1 MQWSSDGQSQ
11 KLLTGTPSTEYNACQ
26 TSDSLETGST
36 KSEPLWSAGTA
47 EQARQCLFLVQFMQQ
62 MAFAGIIVDS
72 YQVGRLL
79 DVSPAFS
86 GLLVG
91 LFMTGGAVGTSAMTL
106 ALHVRPEAWKEL
118 RGILLTCQSMDL
130 TGALLYTTLIHWAV
144 HGGSGAPGA
153 PGMGI
158 WSIALV
164 RFLWGLGSGVT
175 GQLAG
180 VAITK
185 ITPPGELP
193 EQMQCL
199 QFWQTLGLGH
209 GVHVFGSWMVMV
221 YR

>member
-1 MQWSSDGQSQ
+1 MQWSSDGQGQ
-11 KLLTGTPSTEYNACQ
+11 KLLTGTPSTEYKACQ

-36 KSEPLWSAGTA
+36 KSEPVWSEGTA
-47 EQARQCLFLVQFMQQ
+47 ERARHCLFLVQFMQQ

-79 DVSPAFS
+79 GVSPAFS

-106 ALHVRPEAWKEL
+106 VLHVMPEAWKEL
-118 RGILLTCQSMDL
+118 RGILLTCQSLDL
-130 TGALLYTTLIHWAV
+130 TGALLYTMLIHWAV
-144 HGGSGAPGA
+144 HGA
-153 PGMGI
+153 PGMVGI
-158 WSIALV
+158 SSIALV

-180 VAITK
+180 VAITR

-209 GVHVFGSWMVMV
+209 GVHVFDGSWMIMVML
-221 YR
+221 